1 MAEDIAN
8 NRKALRDYHIVDRY
22 EAGLELKGTE
32 VKSIRL
38 GHVNINDAFAR
49 IDQGAP
55 VLHQADIQPYAKA
68 SAEQHDPRRE
78 RRLLLHKPEIEKL
91 RSASAIEGHALVALR
106 LYWKNGRVKVEIGV
120 GKGAGVVEIERVLAR
135 LVGEVSARPMC
146 AGAQPA
152 RRPWVIQGLS
162 RQGQLGAGQFH
173 VITPRRLGVEGMR

>member
-78 RRLLLHKPEIEKL
+78 RRLLLHKPESRNCVQPQPSRATRWWHCGSIGKMGASKS
-91 RSASAIEGHALVALR
+91 RSA
-106 LYWKNGRVKVEIGV
+106 W
-120 GKGAGVVEIERVLAR
+120 AR
-135 LVGEVSARPMC
+135 ESSRPTNAR
-146 AGAQPA
+146 
-152 RRPWVIQGLS
+152 I
-162 RQGQLGAGQFH
+162 
-173 VITPRRLGVEGMR
+173 